1 MKRATKT
8 LVAVFAVVL
17 LGVAV
22 WAQQSSAGIAEDLTG
37 YWTWER
43 ANAQKSFIESMHPV
57 AKDVYFNETAASTA
71 HDQSFPYAE
80 GSAVVKETLDAST
93 MQVVVLTAM
102 RKVTGFDPDN
112 GDWQYG
118 MFERQADGSFMG
130 GWMDPESSAMCVS
143 CHVGAADRD
152 YTFLSYLH

>member
-1 MKRATKT
+1 VQRATKAV
-8 LVAVFAVVL
+8 VAVFAVVL
-17 LGVAV
+17 VGVAV
-22 WAQQSSAGIAEDLTG
+22 WAQQSSAGIADDLTG

-57 AKDVYFNETAASTA
+57 AKDVYFDEAAAATA
-71 HDQSFPYAE
+71 HGRAFPFPE
-80 GSAVVKETLDAST
+80 GSTIVKETLDAST

-130 GWMDPESSAMCVS
+130 GWMDGASSAMCVG
-143 CHVGAADRD
+143 CHVGAADTD